1 MRIRLINIIIQLY
14 ALGVPVSLAVLFFRR
29 WFSGTWTWSTW
40 DTLFWVLAEGRA
52 DLSDT
57 GDMSDFVDRLSLKYL
72 DTETIGW
79 WKIRYISWGKLPDLQ
94 SIIYCVIT
102 TRAQYKSTTYVILH
116 EVALS
121 AFLLVFAVVHWPS
134 SNTTVEIYVVRGQ
147 GLGLLL
153 HSQVL

>member
-1 MRIRLINIIIQLY
+1 MRITLINIIIQLY

-72 DTETIGW
+72 DTETTGW
-79 WKIRYISWGKLPDLQ
+79 LKICYISWGKPPDLQ
-94 SIIYCVIT
+94 CIIYGVIATRGQYNSTTCVILSE
-102 TRAQYKSTTYVILH
+102 A
-116 EVALS
+116 ALS
-121 AFLLVFAVVHWPS
+121 LFCWCLQLYVGPVLTLRLKFMWYRF
-134 SNTTVEIYVVRGQ
+134 IYVLQVQ
-147 GLGLLL
+147 G
-153 HSQVL
+153 